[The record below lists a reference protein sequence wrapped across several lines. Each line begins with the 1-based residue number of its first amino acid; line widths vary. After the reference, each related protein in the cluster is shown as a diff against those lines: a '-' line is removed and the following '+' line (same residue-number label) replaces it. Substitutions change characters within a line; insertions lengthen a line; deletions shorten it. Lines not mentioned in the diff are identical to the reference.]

1 MEILSRFD
9 RDDQVIIR
17 DAANWAGVALADY
30 HPCTSGE
37 SFRDASST
45 LHIGRTM
52 VLSAVALPSFERS
65 DICERWPWQIQLHGA
80 SGDDATGVSP
90 RLGAHE
96 P

>member
-30 HPCTSGE
+30 HPGTCGE
-37 SFRDASST
+37 SFRDAT
-45 LHIGRTM
+45 GKLHIGRTM
-52 VLSAVALPSFERS
+52 ILSAVELPAFERS
-65 DICERWPWQIQLHGA
+65 DICERWPWQIRLRGA
-80 SGDDATGVSP
+80 GNEPAGISP
-90 RLGAHE
+90 CLGAHE